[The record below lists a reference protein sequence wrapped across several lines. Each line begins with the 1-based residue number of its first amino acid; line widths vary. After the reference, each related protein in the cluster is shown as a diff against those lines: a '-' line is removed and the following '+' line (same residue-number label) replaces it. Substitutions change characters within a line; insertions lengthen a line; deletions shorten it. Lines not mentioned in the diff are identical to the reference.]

1 MMKKRIR
8 AAAMMLAMEATSP
21 LLRPAA
27 RSVPKGPRLT
37 AILILGLV
45 AFSSAYA
52 QKASAPNTQQR
63 LTLAVNKTL
72 EQGHDAFLPPHISHL
87 LGISPDE
94 QKVPV
99 KQFAEIGQT
108 VKGFEV
114 SAEKHD
120 DIVIFVENPSQGE
133 STFYLISAR
142 GSARR
147 VVSVKAGVGYDRAP
161 TAADRKDLATEKQ
174 YWLDHLVPVAPLQT
188 GKH

>member
-1 MMKKRIR
+1 MLPMEGDSSSIR
-8 AAAMMLAMEATSP
+8 PVTGRMLK
-21 LLRPAA
+21 A
-27 RSVPKGPRLT
+27 RRLT
-37 AILILGLV
+37 ATLTLGFV
-45 AFSSAYA
+45 AFSLAHS
-52 QKASAPNTQQR
+52 QKASTNTQQR
-63 LTLAVNKTL
+63 FALAVNKTL

-99 KQFAEIGQT
+99 KQFAEMGQT
-108 VKGFEV
+108 VRGFEV

-120 DIVIFVENPSQGE
+120 DIVIFVENQSQGE
-133 STFYLISAR
+133 STFYLVSAR

-147 VVSVKAGVGYDRAP
+147 VVSVKAGVGYDRVP

-174 YWLDHLVPVAPLQT
+174 YWLDRLLPVAQLQN

>member
-1 MMKKRIR
+1 
-8 AAAMMLAMEATSP
+8 MLK
-21 LLRPAA
+21 A
-27 RSVPKGPRLT
+27 RRLT
-37 AILILGLV
+37 ATLTLGFV
-45 AFSSAYA
+45 AFSLAHS
-52 QKASAPNTQQR
+52 QKASTNTQQR
-63 LTLAVNKTL
+63 FALAVNKTL

-99 KQFAEIGQT
+99 KQFAEMGQT
-108 VKGFEV
+108 VRGFEV

-120 DIVIFVENPSQGE
+120 DIVIFVENQSQGE
-133 STFYLISAR
+133 STFYLVSAR

-147 VVSVKAGVGYDRAP
+147 VVSVKAGVGYDRVP

-174 YWLDHLVPVAPLQT
+174 YWLDRLLPVAQLQN